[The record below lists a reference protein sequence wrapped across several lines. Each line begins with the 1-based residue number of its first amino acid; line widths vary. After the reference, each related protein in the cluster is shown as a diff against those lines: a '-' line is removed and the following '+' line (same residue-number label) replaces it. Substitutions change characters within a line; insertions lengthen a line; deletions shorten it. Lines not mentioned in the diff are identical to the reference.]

1 MRYSESPHYIN
12 LKKILFYS
20 LVTLIS
26 LQLIASHILIKDILE
41 LQKIKAEPYTPKKT
55 WVKSEVI
62 QMLAEKAIE
71 NNLSP
76 KYLIALAN
84 CESSAST
91 TIQSRAIQKYGR
103 EQSFGIFQIHTY
115 AHKNITPEMAK
126 DPIFNAEWAIT
137 EIKKGKAPQ
146 HWVRCHKVAS
156 KVN

>member
-1 MRYSESPHYIN
+1 MKTTI
-12 LKKILFYS
+12 I
-20 LVTLIS
+20 
-26 LQLIASHILIKDILE
+26 LIACLLLSFTFYTIQTVIKDIE
-41 LQKIKAEPYTPKKT
+41 ALQQVKEVPYTPKKT

-62 QMLAEKAIE
+62 KMLAEKAIE
-71 NNLSP
+71 NDIKP

-126 DPIFNAEWAIT
+126 DPIFNTEWAI
-137 EIKKGKAPQ
+137 EKKKKGKAPR

-156 KVN
+156 SIK

>member
-1 MRYSESPHYIN
+1 MKKLIFYI
-12 LKKILFYS
+12 
-20 LVTLIS
+20 LVALIS
-26 LQLIASHILIKDILE
+26 LQLINSILIIRDILD
-41 LQKIKAEPYTPKKT
+41 LQKVKTIPYTPKKT

-103 EQSFGIFQIHTY
+103 EQSYGIFQIHTY

-126 DPIFNAEWAIT
+126 DPIFNTNWAIE

-156 KVN
+156 KVK

>member
-1 MRYSESPHYIN
+1 MKKLIFYI
-12 LKKILFYS
+12 

-26 LQLIASHILIKDILE
+26 LSLINSILIIRDILD
-41 LQKIKAEPYTPKKT
+41 LQKVKAEPYTPKKT

-76 KYLIALAN
+76 KYVIALAN

-115 AHKNITPEMAK
+115 AHKDITPEMAK
-126 DPIFNAEWAIT
+126 DPIFNTNWAIE
-137 EIKKGKAPQ
+137 EIKKGKAPR
-146 HWVRCHKVAS
+146 HWVHCHKVAS
-156 KVN
+156 KVK

>member
-1 MRYSESPHYIN
+1 
-12 LKKILFYS
+12 LKKLIFYF

-26 LQLIASHILIKDILE
+26 LSLINSILIIRDILE
-41 LQKIKAEPYTPKKT
+41 LQKIKAEPYTPRPKT

-76 KYLIALAN
+76 KYVIALAN

-115 AHKNITPEMAK
+115 AHKHITPEMAK
-126 DPIFNAEWAIT
+126 DPIFNTNWAIE
-137 EIKKGKAPQ
+137 EIKKGKAPR
-146 HWVRCHKVAS
+146 HWVHCHKVAS
-156 KVN
+156 KVK

>member
-1 MRYSESPHYIN
+1 MKACPHFTNI
-12 LKKILFYS
+12 KKFTFYS
-20 LVTLIS
+20 FAILIT
-26 LQLIASHILIKDILE
+26 LQLIYSSLIIKDIIK
-41 LQKIKAEPYTPKKT
+41 LQEVKTIPYTPKKT
-55 WVKSEVI
+55 WVKAEVI

-76 KYLIALAN
+76 KYVIALAN

-91 TIQSRAIQKYGR
+91 TVQSRAIQKYGR

-126 DPIFNAEWAIT
+126 DPIFNTDWAIT

-156 KVN
+156 KVK

>member
-1 MRYSESPHYIN
+1 
-12 LKKILFYS
+12 LKKLIFYF

-26 LQLIASHILIKDILE
+26 LSLINSILIIRDILD
-41 LQKIKAEPYTPKKT
+41 LQKVKAEPYTPKKT

-76 KYLIALAN
+76 KYVIALAN

-115 AHKNITPEMAK
+115 AHKDITPEMAK
-126 DPIFNAEWAIT
+126 DPIFNTNWAIE
-137 EIKKGKAPQ
+137 EIKKGKAPR
-146 HWVRCHKVAS
+146 HWVHCHKVAS
-156 KVN
+156 KVK